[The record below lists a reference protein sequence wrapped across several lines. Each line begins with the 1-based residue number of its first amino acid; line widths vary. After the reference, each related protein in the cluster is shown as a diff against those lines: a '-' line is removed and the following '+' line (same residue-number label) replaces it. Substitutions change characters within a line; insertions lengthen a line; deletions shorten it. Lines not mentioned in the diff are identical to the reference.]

1 MRHYGFHNARSNSS
15 KKGNIIPDDE
25 NTLVHLTVV
34 PKQQY
39 KSP

>member
-1 MRHYGFHNARSNSS
+1 MRHYGFHNARRNSS

-34 PKQQY
+34 PKQEY
-39 KSP
+39 DSS